1 MSKNIGLNAI
11 EMSYLRQ
18 SLSLSAAQVGTLT
31 NHSEVDVLAW
41 ESGEQV
47 APELAQKNYSILM
60 TLSRCKC
67 SIPAMALKSY
77 LKKNLSVT

>member
-31 NHSEVDVLAW
+31 NHSEADVLAW
-41 ESGEQV
+41 ESGEQA
-47 APELAQKNYSILM
+47 APELAQKI
-60 TLSRCKC
+60 
-67 SIPAMALKSY
+67 
-77 LKKNLSVT
+77 V